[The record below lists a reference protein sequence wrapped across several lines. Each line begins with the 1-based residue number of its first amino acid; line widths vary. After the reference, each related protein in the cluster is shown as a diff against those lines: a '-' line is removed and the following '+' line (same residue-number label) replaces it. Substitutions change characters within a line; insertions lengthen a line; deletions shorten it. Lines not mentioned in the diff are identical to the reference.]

1 MKTKVFYLLLYVG
14 TLLTACSSSEDGSE
28 SRPPFKLE
36 SITVGEAAN
45 QANFTDVPLDASI
58 ELQFSDEVDESTIK
72 ANILL
77 TTDGTDVEYT
87 YTLPSPEKISISP
100 SEKLKNFTTYKLVVN
115 PGIKSVS
122 GALLESGQTC
132 TLQTSIDNSD
142 KFERIPLEE
151 LLTLVQK
158 QTFDYFWTFGH
169 EHSGMARERS
179 TSGNTVTTG
188 GTGFGIMAMLV
199 AAERGFVSRAEAL
212 QRVQRIVTFLDE
224 ECESY
229 HGAFSHW
236 INGETGATQ
245 PFSQTDNGA
254 DLVETSF
261 LFEGLLTA
269 RAYFDGADAGET
281 KLREDITRLWEAV
294 EWTWFQKDGEQ
305 VLYWHWSPDYGWTQN
320 LPIRGWNECLI
331 TYVLAASSPT
341 YPISREVYEQ
351 GWAKGGNI
359 QNGNSYYGITL
370 PLGSEKGGPLFFTHY
385 SFLGLNPTGLQDKY
399 CTDYF
404 DEMRNLTLINRA
416 YCVRNP
422 KQYKGYGPDCW
433 GLTASYSV
441 VGYAA
446 HAPNEASDHGVI
458 SPTAALSSIVYTPEE
473 SMQVMRYLYDR
484 RDKVLGAYGFYDAF
498 SETDNWYPQRYLAI
512 DQGPIAVMIENY
524 RSGLLWKLFMS
535 HPDVQKGLEKK
546 YEKREHHACEIKS
559 SAYCYTHT
567 DSSPKTC

>member
-158 QTFDYFWTFGH
+158 QTFDYFWKFGH

-199 AAERGFVSRAEAL
+199 AAERGFVSRTEAL

-224 ECESY
+224 ECENY

-236 INGETGATQ
+236 INGETGDTQ
-245 PFSQTDNGA
+245 PFSPTDNGA

-341 YPISREVYEQ
+341 YPISREGYEQ

-385 SFLGLNPTGLQDKY
+385 SFLGLCPEGLQDQY
-399 CTDYF
+399 ADYW
-404 DEMRNLTLINRA
+404 EQNRNHTLIN
-416 YCVRNP
+416 YNHCVENP
-422 KQYKGYGPDCW
+422 NGYAGYSSSCW
-433 GLTASYSV
+433 GLTASDGDDGYS
-441 VGYAA
+441 AWS
-446 HAPNEASDHGVI
+446 PTNDHGVI
-458 SPTAALSSIVYTPEE
+458 APTAALS
-473 SMQVMRYLYDR
+473 
-484 RDKVLGAYGFYDAF
+484 AF
-498 SETDNWYPQRYLAI
+498 PGGI
-512 DQGPIAVMIENY
+512 DSRLRIFLLQTGRQAVERI
-524 RSGLLWKLFMS
+524 RFCRCLQFG
-535 HPDVQKGLEKK
+535 
-546 YEKREHHACEIKS
+546 
-559 SAYCYTHT
+559 
-567 DSSPKTC
+567 

>member
-158 QTFDYFWTFGH
+158 QTFDYFWKFGH

-261 LFEGLLTA
+261 LFE
-269 RAYFDGADAGET
+269 
-281 KLREDITRLWEAV
+281 
-294 EWTWFQKDGEQ
+294 
-305 VLYWHWSPDYGWTQN
+305 
-320 LPIRGWNECLI
+320 
-331 TYVLAASSPT
+331 
-341 YPISREVYEQ
+341 
-351 GWAKGGNI
+351 
-359 QNGNSYYGITL
+359 
-370 PLGSEKGGPLFFTHY
+370 
-385 SFLGLNPTGLQDKY
+385 
-399 CTDYF
+399 
-404 DEMRNLTLINRA
+404 
-416 YCVRNP
+416 
-422 KQYKGYGPDCW
+422 
-433 GLTASYSV
+433 
-441 VGYAA
+441 
-446 HAPNEASDHGVI
+446 
-458 SPTAALSSIVYTPEE
+458 
-473 SMQVMRYLYDR
+473 
-484 RDKVLGAYGFYDAF
+484 
-498 SETDNWYPQRYLAI
+498 
-512 DQGPIAVMIENY
+512 
-524 RSGLLWKLFMS
+524 
-535 HPDVQKGLEKK
+535 
-546 YEKREHHACEIKS
+546 
-559 SAYCYTHT
+559 
-567 DSSPKTC
+567 

>member
-158 QTFDYFWTFGH
+158 QTFDYFWKFGH

-224 ECESY
+224 ECENY

-236 INGETGATQ
+236 INGETGDTQ
-245 PFSQTDNGA
+245 PFSPTDNGA

-305 VLYWHWSPDYGWTQN
+305 VLYWHWSPNYGWTQN

-351 GWAKGGNI
+351 GWAKGGSI

-385 SFLGLNPTGLQDKY
+385 SFLGLCPEGLQDQY
-399 CTDYF
+399 ADYW
-404 DEMRNLTLINRA
+404 EQNRNHTLIN
-416 YCVRNP
+416 YNHCVENP
-422 KQYKGYGPDCW
+422 NGYAGYSSSCW
-433 GLTASYSV
+433 GLTASDGDDGYS
-441 VGYAA
+441 AWS
-446 HAPNEASDHGVI
+446 PTNDHGVI
-458 SPTAALSSIVYTPEE
+458 APTAALSAFPYTPEE
-473 SMQVMRYLYDR
+473 STAALEFFYYKLG
-484 RDKVLGAYGFYDAF
+484 DKLWKEYGFVDAF
-498 SETDNWYPQRYLAI
+498 NLGKDWYDNQYLAI
-512 DQGPIAVMIENY
+512 DQGPIIVMIENY
-524 RSGLLWKLFMS
+524 RSQLLWDLFMNI
-535 HPDVQKGLEKK
+535 PDIQTGLKNLGF
-546 YEKREHHACEIKS
+546 
-559 SAYCYTHT
+559 T
-567 DSSPKTC
+567 SPYLK